1 MQGKLIPFT
10 EGDEKS
16 IIDKFASGTS
26 VRELAV
32 EYYCADVRI
41 KRVLVDAGLRLKGA
55 QFTREHRED
64 IANRYVAGED
74 VRDIAKAYRC
84 RFYTMRDLINSLG
97 VERRVI
103 ATSNTPIERRLHDA
117 LMKCGIGFTTQV
129 RLVDRYIVD
138 IKVNQAPVVIEA
150 DGTTYHRQSER
161 DAERDRAHA
170 EAGYRVFRFTG
181 SEINCSSGACIQRVV
196 DECGLIPDESP
207 VYDIRTVFAGADHP
221 RWKKRLTLKCLNC
234 ESEFEVAGKYRHRK
248 FCQLPCYH
256 EYVRTTGIFLG
267 GQSTHR
273 ATRLR

>member
-1 MQGKLIPFT
+1 MRGKLIPFT
-10 EGDEKS
+10 EEDKKS
-16 IIDKFASGTS
+16 IADKFGSGVS
-26 VRELAV
+26 VRALAV

-41 KRVLVDAGLRLKGA
+41 KRVLEDAGVRLKGA
-55 QFTREHRED
+55 QFTREHLED

-74 VRDIAKAYRC
+74 VLDIAKSYRC

-129 RLVDRYIVD
+129 RLVDRYVVD

-150 DGTTYHRQSER
+150 DGKTYHRKSER
-161 DAERDRAHA
+161 DAERDRAHT

-181 SEINCSSGACIQRVV
+181 SEINCSGEACIQRVI
-196 DECGLIPDESP
+196 DECGLTPDESP
-207 VYDIRTVFAGADHP
+207 VYDIRTTFSGVDHP
-221 RWKKRLTLKCLNC
+221 RWNRFTLKCLNC
-234 ESEFEVAGKYRHRK
+234 ESEFEVVGKLRHRK

-256 EYVRTTGIFLG
+256 KYIRKTGIFKG
-267 GQSTHR
+267 GR
-273 ATRLR
+273 ATIERPD